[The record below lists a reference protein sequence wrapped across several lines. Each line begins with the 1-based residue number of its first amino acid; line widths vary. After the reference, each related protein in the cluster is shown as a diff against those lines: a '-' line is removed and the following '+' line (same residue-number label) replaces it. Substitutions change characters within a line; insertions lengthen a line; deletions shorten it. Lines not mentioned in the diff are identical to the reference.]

1 MFQIGGLDLSPA
13 CMRSLTG
20 NGDPCLMMGCQICD
34 ISSPAT
40 IPLFPSLF
48 PCWRSAQRALFSH
61 PSGLVCVR
69 PTQKHIY
76 TFAGVIVAKMST
88 LADGLTST
96 AFPRRTTT
104 MASTSSS
111 STHRFLTNS
120 TVAVDPKLSR
130 GAQEPAVDN
139 SGAVDPTNA
148 GPLAPIRRFCE
159 STDIRDIVWPRTH
172 RGVTVERPCPK
183 GTRGIASY
191 LCTAVSGTWN
201 QKGPDLSNCTSHWVT
216 QVAQKFSSLFLSL
229 QITTV
234 AFSVDC
240 STSRG

>member
-1 MFQIGGLDLSPA
+1 MSQLSMLALLAFQQ
-13 CMRSLTG
+13 MLTLL
-20 NGDPCLMMGCQICD
+20 NLL
-34 ISSPAT
+34 T
-40 IPLFPSLF
+40 
-48 PCWRSAQRALFSH
+48 
-61 PSGLVCVR
+61 V
-69 PTQKHIY
+69 
-76 TFAGVIVAKMST
+76 ST

-183 GTRGIASY
+183 GTRGVC
-191 LCTAVSGTWN
+191 LCGCVYAVS
-201 QKGPDLSNCTSHWVT
+201 DY
-216 QVAQKFSSLFLSL
+216 
-229 QITTV
+229 
-234 AFSVDC
+234 
-240 STSRG
+240 